1 MIFPPPLDSGINSVI
16 LLAIQ
21 APAAIRATTSYP
33 GVRQQSKRLDVTPF
47 RRQRLGGRWP
57 TAPRPR
63 DCHMQRVGVG
73 EFRADIC
80 LIGLVT
86 RTGTHTANAPQ
97 RATAWAGYS
106 EIYRCV
112 FIYVGLNPSN

>member
-1 MIFPPPLDSGINSVI
+1 
-16 LLAIQ
+16 
-21 APAAIRATTSYP
+21 
-33 GVRQQSKRLDVTPF
+33 
-47 RRQRLGGRWP
+47 
-57 TAPRPR
+57 
-63 DCHMQRVGVG
+63 MQRVGVG